1 MKFRQTEWTFMDLT
15 ILASFS
21 PIRQSRIQHGKIDD
35 SDEF

>member
-21 PIRQSRIQHGKIDD
+21 PIRSKWNQLGKIDD